1 MVGRSASAAIGRDE
15 ARDDEALVAAARVDL
30 AEFAQLYRRYVDP
43 VFRYCYRRLGD
54 RAAAEDATSLTFER
68 ALAAMPAYTKGP
80 FSAWIF
86 TIARNIVVDLHRAKR
101 PQHSLDDAMHV
112 IDRRPAEEAALRRA
126 DADRLYELLDRLTT
140 DQRQIVELRLAGLT
154 DREIAAVLGRSHG
167 SVRTVQ
173 YRALQRLRALMNE
186 AEGNHAIPRA

>member
-1 MVGRSASAAIGRDE
+1 
-15 ARDDEALVAAARVDL
+15 
-30 AEFAQLYRRYVDP
+30 
-43 VFRYCYRRLGD
+43 
-54 RAAAEDATSLTFER
+54 
-68 ALAAMPAYTKGP
+68 MPAYTKGP

-86 TIARNIVVDLHRAKR
+86 TIARNIVIDLHRAKR
-101 PQHSLDDAMHV
+101 PQHSLDDAMHL
-112 IDRRPAEEAALRRA
+112 IDRRPGPEEAALRRA
-126 DADRLYELLDRLTT
+126 DADRLCELLDRLTT

-173 YRALQRLRALMNE
+173 YRALQRLRSLMNE